1 MRTLTGQAQGFP
13 AGGSSGPLRIQT
25 ARIHQSFL
33 TAGRIVVMTAAV
45 LRYLATDIARGRF
58 LYKEFVQQAWFV
70 VGVAVVPTLLVAIP
84 FGVIISIQIGSLAQ
98 QVGATS
104 FVGAANGL
112 GVIRQ
117 GAPIVVA
124 LLLAGAVGSAICS
137 DLGARTIREEID
149 ALEVL
154 GIPAIQRLVVPRVV
168 ATALVA
174 MLLCGVVA
182 FAGVLTGFLFNLLA
196 QGGTPGSYV
205 ASFAAFA
212 QPADLV
218 LAEIKSLVFGVIV
231 ALVACYKGLNAKGGP
246 KGVADAVNASVVLSV
261 VLLFAVNV
269 IATQIYAVLVP
280 PRLG

>member
-1 MRTLTGQAQGFP
+1 MRSQAAPPPEALERMPRPLGVQ
-13 AGGSSGPLRIQT
+13 AGRV
-25 ARIHQSFL
+25 HQSFV
-33 TAGRIVVMTAAV
+33 TAGRIVVMSAAA
-45 LRYLATDIARGRF
+45 LRYLVVDIARGRF
-58 LYKEFVQQAWFV
+58 QYKEFGTQAWFG
-70 VGVAVVPTLLVAIP
+70 VGVSVVPTLLVAVP

-98 QVGATS
+98 QVGASS

-117 GAPIVVA
+117 GAPLVVA

-154 GIPAIQRLVVPRVV
+154 GISPVQRLVVPRIV
-168 ATALVA
+168 ATTLVG
-174 MLLCGVVA
+174 MLLCGIVA

-196 QGGTPGSYV
+196 QGGTPGSYIS
-205 ASFAAFA
+205 SFSAFA

-218 LAEIKSLVFGVIV
+218 LAEVKSAVFGLIV
-231 ALVACYKGLNAKGGP
+231 AMVACYKGLNAKGGP
-246 KGVADAVNASVVLSV
+246 KGVADAVNAAVVLSV

-269 IATQIYAVLVP
+269 VATQIYAALVP
-280 PRLG
+280 QRVG

>member
-1 MRTLTGQAQGFP
+1 MDIVARGGRSGVAGVGASVLRRVYESFVTGGRMLVMSVSAFRYLVTDV
-13 AGGSSGPLRIQT
+13 AGG
-25 ARIHQSFL
+25 
-33 TAGRIVVMTAAV
+33 
-45 LRYLATDIARGRF
+45 RF
-58 LYKEFVQQAWFV
+58 PWKEFVAQAWFV
-70 VGVAVVPTLLVAIP
+70 VAVAVMPTLLVAVP

-104 FVGAANGL
+104 FVGAASGL
-112 GVIRQ
+112 GIIRQ

-149 ALEVL
+149 ALETM
-154 GIPAIQRLVVPRVV
+154 GISPVQRLVVPRVL
-168 ATALVA
+168 ATTLIG

-182 FAGVLTGFLFNLLA
+182 FAGVLTGFLFNVLA

-205 ASFAAFA
+205 SSFAAFA
-212 QPADLV
+212 QPSDLV
-218 LAEIKSLVFGVIV
+218 LAEVKSAVFGVMV
-231 ALVACYKGLNAKGGP
+231 ALVACHKGLTAKGGP

-269 IATQIYAVLVP
+269 VITEIYATFVP
-280 PRLG
+280 QRLG

>member
-1 MRTLTGQAQGFP
+1 LATTVLG
-13 AGGSSGPLRIQT
+13 
-25 ARIHQSFL
+25 RIHESFV
-33 TAGRIVVMTAAV
+33 TAGRILVMSASA
-45 LRYLATDIARGRF
+45 LRYLVSGIVRGEF
-58 LYKEFVQQAWFV
+58 QYKEFISQAWFV
-70 VGVAVVPTLLVAIP
+70 VGVAVVPTLLVAVP

-104 FVGAANGL
+104 FIGAANGL

-124 LLLAGAVGSAICS
+124 LLLAGAVGSAICA

-154 GIPAIQRLVVPRVV
+154 GISAIQRLVVPRIL
-168 ATALVA
+168 ATMLVG

-182 FAGVLTGFLFNLLA
+182 FAGVLTGFLFNVLA
-196 QGGTPGSYV
+196 QGGTPGSYI

-212 QPADLV
+212 QPADLA
-218 LAEIKSLVFGVIV
+218 LAEVKSAVFGVLV

-246 KGVADAVNASVVLSV
+246 KGVADAVNATVVLSV

-269 IATQIYAVLVP
+269 VVTQIYAALVP
-280 PRLG
+280 QRLG

>member
-1 MRTLTGQAQGFP
+1 M
-13 AGGSSGPLRIQT
+13 GGLATTVLG
-25 ARIHQSFL
+25 RIHASFV
-33 TAGRIVVMTAAV
+33 TAGRILVMSASS
-45 LRYLATDIARGRF
+45 LRYLVSGIVRGEF
-58 LYKEFVQQAWFV
+58 QYKEFISQAWFV
-70 VGVAVVPTLLVAIP
+70 VGVAVVPTLLVAVP

-104 FVGAANGL
+104 FIGAANGL

-124 LLLAGAVGSAICS
+124 LLLAGAVGSAICA

-154 GIPAIQRLVVPRVV
+154 GISPIQRLVVPRIL
-168 ATALVA
+168 ATMLVG

-182 FAGVLTGFLFNLLA
+182 FAGVLTGFLFNVLA
-196 QGGTPGSYV
+196 QGGTPGSYI

-212 QPADLV
+212 QPADLA
-218 LAEIKSLVFGVIV
+218 LAEVKSAIFGVLV

-246 KGVADAVNASVVLSV
+246 KGVADAVNATVVLSV

-269 IATQIYAVLVP
+269 VVTQIYAALVP
-280 PRLG
+280 QRLG

>member
-1 MRTLTGQAQGFP
+1 LGGLVATVIGRMRD
-13 AGGSSGPLRIQT
+13 
-25 ARIHQSFL
+25 SFV
-33 TAGRIVVMTAAV
+33 TAGRILVMSV
-45 LRYLATDIARGRF
+45 SSLRYLVSGLVKGEF
-58 LYKEFVQQAWFV
+58 QYKEFISQAWFV
-70 VGVAVVPTLLVAIP
+70 VGVSVIPTLLVAVP

-104 FVGAANGL
+104 FIGAANGL

-154 GIPAIQRLVVPRVV
+154 GISPIQRLVVPRIL
-168 ATALVA
+168 ATMLVGV
-174 MLLCGVVA
+174 LLCGVVA
-182 FAGVLTGFLFNLLA
+182 FAGVLTGFLFNVLA
-196 QGGTPGSYV
+196 QGGTPGSYI

-212 QPADLV
+212 QPADLA
-218 LAEIKSLVFGVIV
+218 LAEVKSALFGLLV
-231 ALVACYKGLNAKGGP
+231 ALVASYKGLNAKGGP
-246 KGVADAVNASVVLSV
+246 KGVADAVNATVVLSV

-269 IATQIYAVLVP
+269 VITQIYSALVP
-280 PRLG
+280 QRLG

>member
-1 MRTLTGQAQGFP
+1 VDILSRYSGTRM
-13 AGGSSGPLRIQT
+13 GGLATTVLG
-25 ARIHQSFL
+25 RIHESFV
-33 TAGRIVVMTAAV
+33 TAGRILVMSASS
-45 LRYLATDIARGRF
+45 LRYLVSGIVRGEF
-58 LYKEFVQQAWFV
+58 QYKEFISQAWFV
-70 VGVAVVPTLLVAIP
+70 VGVAVVPTLLVAVP

-104 FVGAANGL
+104 FIGAANGL

-124 LLLAGAVGSAICS
+124 LLLAGAVGSAICA

-154 GIPAIQRLVVPRVV
+154 GISPIQRLVVPRIL
-168 ATALVA
+168 ATMLVG

-182 FAGVLTGFLFNLLA
+182 FAGVLTGFLFNVLA
-196 QGGTPGSYV
+196 QGGTPGSYI

-212 QPADLV
+212 QPADLA
-218 LAEIKSLVFGVIV
+218 LAEVKSAIFGVLV

-246 KGVADAVNASVVLSV
+246 KGVADAVNATVVLSV

-269 IATQIYAVLVP
+269 VVTQIYAALVP
-280 PRLG
+280 QRLG

>member
-1 MRTLTGQAQGFP
+1 MDILSRYRGTRL
-13 AGGSSGPLRIQT
+13 GGMVATVVGRM
-25 ARIHQSFL
+25 HESFV
-33 TAGRIVVMTAAV
+33 TAGRILVMSASS
-45 LRYLATDIARGRF
+45 LRYLVTGLVRGEF
-58 LYKEFVQQAWFV
+58 QYKEFISQAWFV
-70 VGVAVVPTLLVAIP
+70 VGVAVIPTLLVAVP

-104 FVGAANGL
+104 FIGAANGL

-149 ALEVL
+149 AMEVL
-154 GIPAIQRLVVPRVV
+154 GISPIQRLVVPRIL
-168 ATALVA
+168 ATMLVGI
-174 MLLCGVVA
+174 LLCGVVA
-182 FAGVLTGFLFNLLA
+182 FAGVLTGFLFNVLA
-196 QGGTPGSYV
+196 QGGTPGSYI

-212 QPADLV
+212 QPADLA
-218 LAEIKSLVFGVIV
+218 LAEVKSALFGVLV

-246 KGVADAVNASVVLSV
+246 KGVADAVNATVVLSV

-269 IATQIYAVLVP
+269 VITEIYAALVP
-280 PRLG
+280 QRLG

>member
-1 MRTLTGQAQGFP
+1 VDIPSRYTDTRLGGLVATVIGRMRDSFVTG
-13 AGGSSGPLRIQT
+13 
-25 ARIHQSFL
+25 
-33 TAGRIVVMTAAV
+33 GRILVMAASS
-45 LRYLATDIARGRF
+45 LRYLGSGLVKGEF
-58 LYKEFVQQAWFV
+58 QYKEFITQAWFM
-70 VGVAVVPTLLVAIP
+70 VGVSAIPTLLVAVP

-104 FVGAANGL
+104 FIGAANGL

-154 GIPAIQRLVVPRVV
+154 GISPIQRLVVPRIL
-168 ATALVA
+168 ATMLVGV
-174 MLLCGVVA
+174 LLCGVVA
-182 FAGVLTGFLFNLLA
+182 FAGVLTGFLFNVLA
-196 QGGTPGSYV
+196 QGGTPGSYI

-212 QPADLV
+212 QPADLA
-218 LAEIKSLVFGVIV
+218 LAEVKSALFGLLV
-231 ALVACYKGLNAKGGP
+231 ALVASYKGLNAKGGP
-246 KGVADAVNASVVLSV
+246 KGVADAVNATVVLSV

-269 IATQIYAVLVP
+269 VITQIYSALVP
-280 PRLG
+280 QRLG

>member
-1 MRTLTGQAQGFP
+1 MDILSRYSGTRM
-13 AGGSSGPLRIQT
+13 GGLVTTVLG
-25 ARIHQSFL
+25 RIHASFV
-33 TAGRIVVMTAAV
+33 TAGRILVMSASS
-45 LRYLATDIARGRF
+45 LRYLVSGIVRGEF
-58 LYKEFVQQAWFV
+58 QYKEFISQAWFV
-70 VGVAVVPTLLVAIP
+70 VGVAVVPTLLVAVP

-104 FVGAANGL
+104 FIGAANGL

-124 LLLAGAVGSAICS
+124 LLLAGAVGSAICA

-154 GIPAIQRLVVPRVV
+154 GISPIQRLVVPRIL
-168 ATALVA
+168 ATMLVG

-182 FAGVLTGFLFNLLA
+182 FAGVLTGFLFNVLA
-196 QGGTPGSYV
+196 QGGTPGSYI

-212 QPADLV
+212 QPADLA
-218 LAEIKSLVFGVIV
+218 LAELKSAVFGVLV

-246 KGVADAVNASVVLSV
+246 KGVADAVNATVVLSV

-269 IATQIYAVLVP
+269 VVTQIYAALVP
-280 PRLG
+280 QRLG

>member
-1 MRTLTGQAQGFP
+1 VDILSRYSGTRL
-13 AGGSSGPLRIQT
+13 GGLATTVLG
-25 ARIHQSFL
+25 RIHESFV
-33 TAGRIVVMTAAV
+33 TAGRILVMSASA
-45 LRYLATDIARGRF
+45 LRYLVSGIVRGEF
-58 LYKEFVQQAWFV
+58 QYKEFISQAWFV
-70 VGVAVVPTLLVAIP
+70 VGVAVVPTLLVAVP

-104 FVGAANGL
+104 FIGAANGL

-124 LLLAGAVGSAICS
+124 LLLAGAVGSAICA

-154 GIPAIQRLVVPRVV
+154 GISPIQRLVVPRIL
-168 ATALVA
+168 ATMLVG

-182 FAGVLTGFLFNLLA
+182 FAGVLTGFLFNVLA
-196 QGGTPGSYV
+196 QGGTPGSYI

-218 LAEIKSLVFGVIV
+218 LAEVKSAIFGVLV

-246 KGVADAVNASVVLSV
+246 KGVADAVNATVVLSV

-269 IATQIYAVLVP
+269 VVTQIYSALVP
-280 PRLG
+280 QRLG

>member
-1 MRTLTGQAQGFP
+1 MVVRARDGNTRWG
-13 AGGSSGPLRIQT
+13 GPLGT
-25 ARIHQSFL
+25 VLARMHQSFV
-33 TAGRIVVMTAAV
+33 TAGQVLVMAAAS
-45 LRYLATDIARGRF
+45 LRYLVVDTVRGRF
-58 LYKEFVQQAWFV
+58 QYKEFISQAWFV
-70 VGVAVVPTLLVAIP
+70 VGVSVVPTLLVAVP

-104 FVGAANGL
+104 FIGAANGL

-149 ALEVL
+149 ALEAL
-154 GIPAIQRLVVPRVV
+154 GISPVQRLVVPRIL
-168 ATALVA
+168 ATTLVGV
-174 MLLCGVVA
+174 LLCGVVS

-196 QGGTPGSYV
+196 QGGTPGSYIS
-205 ASFAAFA
+205 SFAAFA

-218 LAEIKSLVFGVIV
+218 LAEIKSAVFGVLV
-231 ALVACYKGLNAKGGP
+231 ALVACFKGLNAKGGP

-269 IATQIYAVLVP
+269 IATEIYSVLVP
-280 PRLG
+280 QRLG

>member
-1 MRTLTGQAQGFP
+1 MDILSRYSGTRL
-13 AGGSSGPLRIQT
+13 GGLATTVLG
-25 ARIHQSFL
+25 RIHESFV
-33 TAGRIVVMTAAV
+33 TAGRILVMSASA
-45 LRYLATDIARGRF
+45 LRYLVSGIVRGEF
-58 LYKEFVQQAWFV
+58 QYKEFISQAWFV
-70 VGVAVVPTLLVAIP
+70 VGVAVVPTLLVAVP

-104 FVGAANGL
+104 FIGAANGL

-124 LLLAGAVGSAICS
+124 LLLAGAVGSAICA

-154 GIPAIQRLVVPRVV
+154 GISPIQRLVVPRIL
-168 ATALVA
+168 ATMLVG

-182 FAGVLTGFLFNLLA
+182 FAGVLTGFLFNVLA
-196 QGGTPGSYV
+196 QGGTPGSYI

-218 LAEIKSLVFGVIV
+218 LAEVKSAIFGVLV

-246 KGVADAVNASVVLSV
+246 KGVADAVNATVVLSV

-269 IATQIYAVLVP
+269 VVTQIYSALVP
-280 PRLG
+280 QRLG

>member
-1 MRTLTGQAQGFP
+1 MTTVAGPGDRVMARLPRFARAQLER
-13 AGGSSGPLRIQT
+13 A
-25 ARIHQSFL
+25 HQSFV
-33 TAGRIVVMTAAV
+33 TAGRIVQMSASV
-45 LRYLATDIARGRF
+45 LRYLVLDVARARF
-58 LYKEFVQQAWFV
+58 QYREFVAQAWFV
-70 VGVAVVPTLLVAIP
+70 VGVAVVPTLLVAVP

-104 FVGAANGL
+104 FIGAANGL

-117 GAPIVVA
+117 GAPLVVA

-137 DLGARTIREEID
+137 DLGARAIREEID

-154 GIPAIQRLVVPRVV
+154 GISAVQRLVVPRVV
-168 ATALVA
+168 ATALIA

-205 ASFAAFA
+205 SSFAAFA

-218 LAEIKSLVFGVIV
+218 LAEVKSAVFGVLV

-269 IATQIYAVLVP
+269 VATQIYAALVP
-280 PRLG
+280 QRVG

>member
-1 MRTLTGQAQGFP
+1 VDIPSRYTDTRLGGLVATVIGRMRD
-13 AGGSSGPLRIQT
+13 
-25 ARIHQSFL
+25 SFV
-33 TAGRIVVMTAAV
+33 TAGRILVMSASS
-45 LRYLATDIARGRF
+45 LRYLVSGLVKGEF
-58 LYKEFVQQAWFV
+58 QYKEFISQAWFV
-70 VGVAVVPTLLVAIP
+70 VGVSVIPTLLVAVP

-104 FVGAANGL
+104 FIGAANGL

-154 GIPAIQRLVVPRVV
+154 GISPIQRLVVPRIL
-168 ATALVA
+168 ATMLVGV
-174 MLLCGVVA
+174 LLCGVVA
-182 FAGVLTGFLFNLLA
+182 FAGVLTGFLFNVLA
-196 QGGTPGSYV
+196 QGGTPGSYI

-212 QPADLV
+212 QPADLA
-218 LAEIKSLVFGVIV
+218 LAEVKSALFGLLV
-231 ALVACYKGLNAKGGP
+231 ALVASYKGLNAKGGP
-246 KGVADAVNASVVLSV
+246 KGVADAVNATVVLSV

-269 IATQIYAVLVP
+269 VITQIYSALVP
-280 PRLG
+280 QRLG

>member
-1 MRTLTGQAQGFP
+1 MDIPSRYTDTRLGGLVATVIGRMRD
-13 AGGSSGPLRIQT
+13 
-25 ARIHQSFL
+25 SFV
-33 TAGRIVVMTAAV
+33 TAGRILVMSASS
-45 LRYLATDIARGRF
+45 LRYLVSGLVKGEF
-58 LYKEFVQQAWFV
+58 QYKEFISQAWFV
-70 VGVAVVPTLLVAIP
+70 VGVSVIPTLLVAVP

-104 FVGAANGL
+104 FIGAANGL

-154 GIPAIQRLVVPRVV
+154 GISPIQRLVVPRIL
-168 ATALVA
+168 ATMMVGV
-174 MLLCGVVA
+174 LLCGVVA
-182 FAGVLTGFLFNLLA
+182 FAGVLTGFLFNVLA
-196 QGGTPGSYV
+196 QGGTPGSYI

-212 QPADLV
+212 QPADLA
-218 LAEIKSLVFGVIV
+218 LAEVKSALFGLLV
-231 ALVACYKGLNAKGGP
+231 ALVASYKGLNAKGGP
-246 KGVADAVNASVVLSV
+246 KGVADAVNATVVLSV

-269 IATQIYAVLVP
+269 VITQIYSALVP
-280 PRLG
+280 QRLG